1 MRTSVWAA
9 EYSSGLAP
17 IASYWSK
24 NQWRPQNNNDPVFDQ
39 YYENAQAATTIEEQQ
54 EWARKGNLRIA
65 EHLWTIRGPIAPLFG
80 ANQPWLKGYTPW
92 ATTGKASSAP

>member
-1 MRTSVWAA
+1 M
-9 EYSSGLAP
+9 
-17 IASYWSK
+17 
-24 NQWRPQNNNDPVFDQ
+24 FDQ

-80 ANQPWLKGYTPW
+80 ANQPWLKGYNGEGELGAMNRADVFQYLW
-92 ATTGKASSAP
+92 IDQDLKRELGG